1 MRKYLALTI
10 IAVFLAFSLVSITL
24 VHPKAQTQK
33 SASALRDVTKIPEVI
48 ILAND
53 SKLGKV
59 TFNHLKHNGGD
70 YSADGVGPI
79 ACIECHHTAQPAAE
93 LAKFPPLQ
101 TAWPADRTT
110 TLTAELFKKDPAA
123 AGVAACREC
132 HARGGQTPKLLPTI
146 PVVKQ
151 PGGTTLL
158 TMTNQ
163 MAFHK
168 ACDVCHFEVKAQRP
182 EVKVPS
188 PTQCGS
194 CHKRT

>member
-10 IAVFLAFSLVSITL
+10 VVAFFAFNLVSINL
-24 VHPKAQTQK
+24 VRPSAQAQK
-33 SASALRDVTKIPEVI
+33 SSVPVKDVTKIPEVI

-53 SKLGKV
+53 AKLGKV
-59 TFNHLKHNGGD
+59 TFNHVKHNGGD
-70 YSADGVGPI
+70 YSADGAGPI
-79 ACIECHHTAQPAAE
+79 ACIECHHAAQPASE
-93 LAKFPPLQ
+93 LVKFPPLA

-123 AGVAACREC
+123 AGVAACRDC
-132 HARGGQTPKLLPTI
+132 HARVGQTPKLLPAI

-151 PGGTTLL
+151 AGGTTLL
-158 TMTNQ
+158 TLTNQ

-182 EVKVPS
+182 EAKVPS
-188 PTQCGS
+188 PTQCAS
-194 CHKRT
+194 CHKRI